1 MTYHE
6 NDIIG
11 FADLTLKLRA
21 TLPTCEII
29 VFLPFT
35 MFVKHVLNSL
45 SVQLRSQ
52 NSKALNFW
60 ILSFS
65 SLSLAHSSP
74 KFESFVVST
83 KLLKAFQAEWS
94 FEHERCYCCQR
105 KQFCFK
111 N

>member
-11 FADLTLKLRA
+11 FANLTLKLQA
-21 TLPTCEII
+21 MLLTCEII

-45 SVQLRSQ
+45 SVQLWSQ
-52 NSKALNFW
+52 NSKAVNFW

-94 FEHERCYCCQR
+94 FEHERCCCLG
-105 KQFCFK
+105 KQTRF
-111 N
+111 

>member
-11 FADLTLKLRA
+11 FANLTLKLRA
-21 TLPTCEII
+21 MLLTCEII

-45 SVQLRSQ
+45 TVQLRSQ

>member
-11 FADLTLKLRA
+11 FANLTLKLRA
-21 TLPTCEII
+21 MLLTCEII

-52 NSKALNFW
+52 NSKALNFE

-65 SLSLAHSSP
+65 SLSLYHTPLQNLSLL
-74 KFESFVVST
+74 SFPLS
-83 KLLKAFQAEWS
+83 
-94 FEHERCYCCQR
+94 C
-105 KQFCFK
+105 
-111 N
+111 